1 MRSCRWRRRR
11 GRLKKSQTTNQ
22 WDLLAR
28 RGRSSVCL
36 LRTPYL
42 LILSLC
48 SVSSLVSVL
57 LPLFFLLGYESD
69 IGLLFSHILL
79 VSSNHKSE
87 RNLNHTTGLRI
98 YRLQKE
104 MGSHLMSSFLVY
116 FVMDILYFV
125 SFTTLHLISRSMS
138 LFLAHIFEFT
148 PNVWFRVLIC
158 TWERGFSTWQA
169 IYCVKW
175 KFGFF
180 FTGDFRFQNLVCI
193 GTLPKVG
200 PSTSHSIPSHS

>member
-1 MRSCRWRRRR
+1 M
-11 GRLKKSQTTNQ
+11 
-22 WDLLAR
+22 
-28 RGRSSVCL
+28 
-36 LRTPYL
+36 
-42 LILSLC
+42 
-48 SVSSLVSVL
+48 
-57 LPLFFLLGYESD
+57 LGYESD

-148 PNVWFRVLIC
+148 PDVWFRVLIC
-158 TWERGFSTWQA
+158 T
-169 IYCVKW
+169 
-175 KFGFF
+175 
-180 FTGDFRFQNLVCI
+180 
-193 GTLPKVG
+193 
-200 PSTSHSIPSHS
+200 